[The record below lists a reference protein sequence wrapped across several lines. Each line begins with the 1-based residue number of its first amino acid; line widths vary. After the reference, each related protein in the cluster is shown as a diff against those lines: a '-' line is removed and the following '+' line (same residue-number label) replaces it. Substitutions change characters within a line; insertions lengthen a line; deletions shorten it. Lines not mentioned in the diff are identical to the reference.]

1 MRGEKYSAIE
11 FSNLVAGRL
20 TVRPEGFGFVLAD
33 EGEDLYV
40 PRAGMHGAMDG
51 DTVLAREE
59 RSRATGRGRGRAPRR
74 SGVVVRVL
82 ERVRERV
89 VGRFETQEGR
99 KVVVPYD
106 PKIDAVIRIADGKS
120 GGAREGEIVQVRLTA
135 FPDARRVAYGEVDER
150 LGFLGEPGVD
160 IEIVLRSHNLPP
172 RFPQPVVEESE
183 RYPEQVRPEDL
194 RGRRDFRERRIV
206 TIDGETAKDFDDA
219 IEAERTA
226 GGLSDRHSHR
236 GRLPLRDRGR
246 RSRRRGPFARHL
258 GLLPGPRPP
267 DAAGA
272 PLERALLAQ
281 PARRPARALGDPG
294 SRLPRTRRRFRV
306 CEGSDPQR
314 PPHDV
319 HGGRPPPRVDADGR
333 ATSAATGR
341 TSPTFRLMGEVAARL
356 RERREARG
364 SIDFDLPDAD
374 VVLDDEGLVVG
385 IVPEARN
392 VAHRLIEEFMLAAN
406 EAVAKKLLFAK
417 QPAIY
422 RVHDRPD
429 PDRLVDLKEVL
440 EGFGYE
446 LKGDLAEVP
455 PSAFQRLLAQI
466 EGKPEERLLHD
477 LLLRAQRKALY
488 AEECRGHYA
497 LAAPY
502 YCHFTSPIRRYPDLI
517 VHRQLSRLLEAGR
530 PVAAK
535 DFDTVNDRMRE
546 VAAFSSERERRA
558 EKAERESL
566 LWKKIVFMKDKL
578 EREFD
583 AYVTGVASFGAFV
596 TLKDYF
602 VEGLVPIQSLGNDFF
617 VYEEKQHRL
626 RGRSS
631 GQTYRLGD
639 SIRVQ
644 PRRDRRGPPP
654 TQLPPRGRGGEAGGG
669 RSAPARAEGVRPP
682 AARAPELAMRSA
694 ARRRSLSWP
703 CCSGRVRAE
712 KGVGPTRTSGWPCPT
727 SARRRRRPA
736 AAATP
741 PARPDPPR
749 GTSGSRGGLLRDQ
762 AALEGLLQR
771 PGGRDRRSPRGRNA
785 PSGSVARRTRRRL
798 SAGLLDGGRSPDLRR
813 CRAPESRRPDHRLRE
828 GPEIFGGWIF
838 TRFPDVHP
846 FSHPRFKLQLE
857 GGVPRTGS
865 DSTRRRP
872 RGVIPRPAGPRIPTR
887 LGRR

>member
-1 MRGEKYSAIE
+1 MREAEEEAFREKLDLLERRGEIVRVRGEKYSAIE

-40 PRAGMHGAMDG
+40 PRSGMHGALDG

-59 RSRATGRGRGRAPRR
+59 RSRAAASGRRRDAGRR

-89 VGRFETQEGR
+89 IGRFETQEGR
-99 KVVVPYD
+99 KVVLPYD
-106 PKIDAVIRIADGKS
+106 PKIDAVVRIADGKA

-135 FPDARRVAYGEVDER
+135 FPDARRVAYGEVEEQ
-150 LGFLGEPGVD
+150 LGFLGQPGVD

-183 RYPEQVRPEDL
+183 RYPEEVRPEDL
-194 RGRRDFRERRIV
+194 RGRRDFRDRRIV

-219 IEAERTA
+219 IEAERTPTGYRIGVHIA
-226 GGLSDRHSHR
+226 DVSHYVAE
-236 GRLPLRDRGR
+236 GSVLDDEA
-246 RSRRRGPFARHL
+246 RSRGTSVYFPGRVLPMLPERL
-258 GLLPGPRPP
+258 SNGLCSLN
-267 DAAGA
+267 
-272 PLERALLAQ
+272 
-281 PARRPARALGDPG
+281 
-294 SRLPRTRRRFRV
+294 
-306 CEGSDPQR
+306 
-314 PPHDV
+314 
-319 HGGRPPPRVDADGR
+319 PRVDRLVLSAILDLDSKGR
-333 ATSAATGR
+333 VTGSDFVKGVIRSGHRMTYTEVARILEAAPTGATPSDKDDERRYG
-341 TSPTFRLMGEVAARL
+341 PYLGDFRLMGEVAALL

-374 VVLDDEGLVVG
+374 VVLDDEGLIVG

-417 QPAIY
+417 QPGIY

-455 PSAFQRLLAQI
+455 PSAFQRLLKQI

-535 DFDTVNDRMRE
+535 DFDAVNDRIRE
-546 VAAFSSERERRA
+546 IAAFSSERERRA
-558 EKAERESL
+558 EQAERESL

-583 AYVTGVASFGAFV
+583 AYVTGVASFGLFV
-596 TLKDYF
+596 TLQEFF
-602 VEGLVPIQSLGNDFF
+602 VEGLVPVSSLGNDFF

-631 GQTYRLGD
+631 GATFRLGD
-639 SIRVQ
+639 SIRVKLVEI
-644 PRRDRRGPPP
+644 D
-654 TQLPPRGRGGEAGGG
+654 E
-669 RSAPARAEGVRPP
+669 V
-682 AARAPELAMRSA
+682 
-694 ARRRSLSWP
+694 RRRLNFRLAGQIAKP
-703 CCSGRVRAE
+703 QR
-712 KGVGPTRTSGWPCPT
+712 
-727 SARRRRRPA
+727 
-736 AAATP
+736 AATP
-741 PARPDPPR
+741 AAPREFGRRP
-749 GTSGSRGGLLRDQ
+749 
-762 AALEGLLQR
+762 
-771 PGGRDRRSPRGRNA
+771 
-785 PSGSVARRTRRRL
+785 RTRR
-798 SAGLLDGGRSPDLRR
+798 
-813 CRAPESRRPDHRLRE
+813 SR
-828 GPEIFGGWIF
+828 
-838 TRFPDVHP
+838 
-846 FSHPRFKLQLE
+846 
-857 GGVPRTGS
+857 
-865 DSTRRRP
+865 
-872 RGVIPRPAGPRIPTR
+872 
-887 LGRR
+887 

>member
-1 MRGEKYSAIE
+1 MGVREAEEEAFREKLDLLERRGDIVRVRGEKYSAIE

-40 PRAGMHGAMDG
+40 PRSGMHGALDG

-59 RSRATGRGRGRAPRR
+59 RSRAAASGRRRDAGRR

-89 VGRFETQEGR
+89 IGRFETQEGR
-99 KVVVPYD
+99 KVVLPYD
-106 PKIDAVIRIADGKS
+106 PKIDAVVRIADGKA

-135 FPDARRVAYGEVDER
+135 FPDARRVAYGEVEEQ
-150 LGFLGEPGVD
+150 LGFLGQPGVD

-183 RYPEQVRPEDL
+183 RYPEEVRPEDL
-194 RGRRDFRERRIV
+194 RGRRDFRDRRIV

-219 IEAERTA
+219 IEAERTPTGYRIGVHIA
-226 GGLSDRHSHR
+226 DVSHYVAE
-236 GRLPLRDRGR
+236 GSVLDDEA
-246 RSRRRGPFARHL
+246 RSRGTSVYFPGRVLPMLPERL
-258 GLLPGPRPP
+258 SNGLCSLN
-267 DAAGA
+267 
-272 PLERALLAQ
+272 
-281 PARRPARALGDPG
+281 
-294 SRLPRTRRRFRV
+294 
-306 CEGSDPQR
+306 
-314 PPHDV
+314 
-319 HGGRPPPRVDADGR
+319 PRVDRLVLSAILDLDSKGR
-333 ATSAATGR
+333 VTGSDFVKGVIRSGHRMTYTEVARILEAAPTGATPSDKDDERRYG
-341 TSPTFRLMGEVAARL
+341 PYLGDFRLMGEVAALL
-356 RERREARG
+356 RDRREARG

-374 VVLDDEGLVVG
+374 VVLDDEGLIVG

-417 QPAIY
+417 QPGIY

-455 PSAFQRLLAQI
+455 PSAFQRLLKQI

-535 DFDTVNDRMRE
+535 DFDAVNDRIRE
-546 VAAFSSERERRA
+546 IAAFSSERERRA
-558 EKAERESL
+558 EQAERESL

-583 AYVTGVASFGAFV
+583 AYVTGVASFGLFV
-596 TLKDYF
+596 TLQEFF
-602 VEGLVPIQSLGNDFF
+602 VEGLVPVSSLGNDFF

-631 GQTYRLGD
+631 GATFRLGD
-639 SIRVQ
+639 SIRVKLVEI
-644 PRRDRRGPPP
+644 D
-654 TQLPPRGRGGEAGGG
+654 E
-669 RSAPARAEGVRPP
+669 V
-682 AARAPELAMRSA
+682 
-694 ARRRSLSWP
+694 RRRLNFRLAGQIAKP
-703 CCSGRVRAE
+703 QR
-712 KGVGPTRTSGWPCPT
+712 
-727 SARRRRRPA
+727 
-736 AAATP
+736 AATP
-741 PARPDPPR
+741 ASAREFGR
-749 GTSGSRGGLLRDQ
+749 
-762 AALEGLLQR
+762 R
-771 PGGRDRRSPRGRNA
+771 P
-785 PSGSVARRTRRRL
+785 RTRR
-798 SAGLLDGGRSPDLRR
+798 
-813 CRAPESRRPDHRLRE
+813 SR
-828 GPEIFGGWIF
+828 
-838 TRFPDVHP
+838 
-846 FSHPRFKLQLE
+846 
-857 GGVPRTGS
+857 
-865 DSTRRRP
+865 
-872 RGVIPRPAGPRIPTR
+872 
-887 LGRR
+887 

>member
-1 MRGEKYSAIE
+1 VLPRDAEVLDRLRKKGSRLLSFRELVKAFGVLEPEEEALREKLELLERRGEIVRARGEKYSAIE

-20 TVRPEGFGFVLAD
+20 TVRPEGFGFVLAH

-40 PRAGMHGAMDG
+40 PRGGMHGAMDG

-59 RSRATGRGRGRAPRR
+59 RSRATGSRR

-99 KVVVPYD
+99 SVVIPYD
-106 PKIDAVIRIADGKS
+106 PKIDALVRIADGKAGS
-120 GGAREGEIVQVRLTA
+120 AREGEIVQVRLTA
-135 FPDARRVAYGEVDER
+135 FPDARRVAYGEVEER

-160 IEIVLRSHNLPP
+160 VEIVLRSHNLPP
-172 RFPQPVVEESE
+172 RFPQPVVEEAE

-219 IEAERTA
+219 IEAEKTPA
-226 GGLSDRHSHR
+226 GYRIGIHIADVSHYVTE
-236 GRLPLRDRGR
+236 GDVLDDEA
-246 RSRRRGPFARHL
+246 RSRGTSVYFPGRVLPMLPERL
-258 GLLPGPRPP
+258 SNGLCSLN
-267 DAAGA
+267 
-272 PLERALLAQ
+272 
-281 PARRPARALGDPG
+281 
-294 SRLPRTRRRFRV
+294 
-306 CEGSDPQR
+306 
-314 PPHDV
+314 
-319 HGGRPPPRVDADGR
+319 PRVDRLVLSAILELDARGR
-333 ATSAATGR
+333 VVGSDFTKGVIRSGHRMTYTEVARLLESPPTGEDER
-341 TSPTFRLMGEVAARL
+341 RYGPYLGDFRLMGEVAALL

-385 IVPEARN
+385 IIPEARN

-455 PSAFQRLLAQI
+455 PSAFQRLLMQI
-466 EGKPEERLLHD
+466 GGKPEERLLHD

-517 VHRQLSRLLEAGR
+517 VHRQLSRLLESGR

-535 DFDTVNDRMRE
+535 DFDFVNDRMRE
-546 VAAFSSERERRA
+546 VGTFSSERERRA
-558 EKAERESL
+558 EQAERESL

-583 AYVTGVASFGAFV
+583 AYVTGVASFGLFV
-596 TLKDYF
+596 TLKEFF

-631 GQTYRLGD
+631 GKTFRLGD
-639 SIRVQ
+639 SIRVKLVEI
-644 PRRDRRGPPP
+644 D
-654 TQLPPRGRGGEAGGG
+654 E
-669 RSAPARAEGVRPP
+669 V
-682 AARAPELAMRSA
+682 
-694 ARRRSLSWP
+694 
-703 CCSGRVRAE
+703 
-712 KGVGPTRTSGWPCPT
+712 
-727 SARRRRRPA
+727 
-736 AAATP
+736 
-741 PARPDPPR
+741 
-749 GTSGSRGGLLRDQ
+749 
-762 AALEGLLQR
+762 
-771 PGGRDRRSPRGRNA
+771 
-785 PSGSVARRTRRRL
+785 RRRL
-798 SAGLLDGGRSPDLRR
+798 NFRLAGEAAAKATGA
-813 CRAPESRRPDHRLRE
+813 AP
-828 GPEIFGGWIF
+828 
-838 TRFPDVHP
+838 
-846 FSHPRFKLQLE
+846 
-857 GGVPRTGS
+857 
-865 DSTRRRP
+865 
-872 RGVIPRPAGPRIPTR
+872 PRPEREF
-887 LGRR
+887 GRRARVRKGAR

>member
-1 MRGEKYSAIE
+1 MLPRDAEVLERLRKKGSRVLSFRDLVQAFGVLEAEEEALQEKLDLLERRGEIVRVRGEKYSSIE

-59 RSRATGRGRGRAPRR
+59 RSRSTGRGRDASRR
-74 SGVVVRVL
+74 SGVVVRIL

-106 PKIDAVIRIADGKS
+106 PKIDALVRIADGKA
-120 GGAREGEIVQVRLTA
+120 GGAREGEIVEVRLTA
-135 FPDARRVAYGEVDER
+135 FPDARRVAYGEVEER

-160 IEIVLRSHNLPP
+160 VEIVLRSHNLPP

-183 RYPEQVRPEDL
+183 RFPEQVRPEDL

-219 IEAERTA
+219 IEAEKTP
-226 GGLSDRHSHR
+226 GGYRIGIHIADVSHYVTE
-236 GRLPLRDRGR
+236 GDILDDEA
-246 RSRRRGPFARHL
+246 RSRGTSVYFPGRVLPMLPERLSNGLCSLNPHVDRLVLSAILDLDSKGRVVGSEFTKGVIRSGHRMTYTEVARLLESAPTGDEERRYGPY
-258 GLLPGPRPP
+258 
-267 DAAGA
+267 
-272 PLERALLAQ
+272 LA
-281 PARRPARALGDPG
+281 D
-294 SRLPRTRRRFRV
+294 
-306 CEGSDPQR
+306 
-314 PPHDV
+314 
-319 HGGRPPPRVDADGR
+319 
-333 ATSAATGR
+333 
-341 TSPTFRLMGEVAARL
+341 FRLMGEVAARL

-374 VVLDDEGLVVG
+374 IVLDDEGLVVG

-446 LKGDLAEVP
+446 LKGNLAEVP
-455 PSAFQRLLAQI
+455 PSAFQRLLSQI

-517 VHRQLSRLLEAGR
+517 VHRQLTRLLEAGR

-535 DFDTVNDRMRE
+535 DFDFVNDRMRE
-546 VAAFSSERERRA
+546 VGVFSSERERRA

-631 GQTYRLGD
+631 GQMYRLGD
-639 SIRVQ
+639 SIRV
-644 PRRDRRGPPP
+644 RLVEID
-654 TQLPPRGRGGEAGGG
+654 E
-669 RSAPARAEGVRPP
+669 V
-682 AARAPELAMRSA
+682 
-694 ARRRSLSWP
+694 
-703 CCSGRVRAE
+703 
-712 KGVGPTRTSGWPCPT
+712 
-727 SARRRRRPA
+727 
-736 AAATP
+736 
-741 PARPDPPR
+741 
-749 GTSGSRGGLLRDQ
+749 
-762 AALEGLLQR
+762 
-771 PGGRDRRSPRGRNA
+771 
-785 PSGSVARRTRRRL
+785 RRRL
-798 SAGLLDGGRSPDLRR
+798 NFRLAGEVGKAARPAGA
-813 CRAPESRRPDHRLRE
+813 APSRPAPSRPDRD
-828 GPEIFGGWIF
+828 FG
-838 TRFPDVHP
+838 
-846 FSHPRFKLQLE
+846 
-857 GGVPRTGS
+857 
-865 DSTRRRP
+865 RRP
-872 RGVIPRPAGPRIPTR
+872 RVRRGTR
-887 LGRR
+887 